1 MTSTAN
7 ADHQSMNN
15 RILVCTDLDRTLL
28 QNGEQPESPQ
38 ACARFAR
45 LAWRPEVS
53 IAYVTGRHRALVLGA
68 IDEYQTPTPNSNY
81 VIGDVGSSIYEIK
94 NNKWQPWRIF

>member
-15 RILVCTDLDRTLL
+15 LILVCTDLDRTLL
-28 QNGEQPESPQ
+28 QNGEQPESSQ
-38 ACARFAR
+38 ARARFAR
-45 LAWRPEVS
+45 LARRPEVS
-53 IAYVTGRHRALVLGA
+53 IAYVTGRHRALVLDA
-68 IDEYQTPTPNSNY
+68 IDEYQTPTPNY
-81 VIGDVGSSIYEIK
+81 VIGDVGSSIYEIE